1 MSEPTDLPQTLSLKD
16 IHLPDLV
23 DWWPPAPGW
32 WLLAL
37 LLPLL
42 IWFMVRTGRRR
53 LHHPKR
59 LALYQL
65 AELQKDTGMTP
76 SDKVKAISILLRRA
90 SITIYGRPEA
100 AKLAGE
106 GWLAF
111 LDQGLEERPFSQGV
125 GRVLLDAPYRP
136 DFEGDLAPL
145 FKLCKR
151 WLKQLPAARK

>member
-1 MSEPTDLPQTLSLKD
+1 MPDFPQSLSLKD
-16 IHLPDLV
+16 IHMPDPIG
-23 DWWPPAPGW
+23 WWPPAPGW

-42 IWFMVRTGRRR
+42 LWFIAGNGRRR
-53 LHHPKR
+53 LRNPKR
-59 LALYQL
+59 IALHQL
-65 AELQKDTGMTP
+65 AELQKNTEMTP

-90 SITIYGRPEA
+90 SITIYGRADA

-111 LDQGLEERPFSQGV
+111 LDQGLEDRPFSQGV

-136 DFEGDLAPL
+136 DFDGDLEPL
-145 FKLCKR
+145 FILCRR
-151 WLKQLPAARK
+151 WFKHLPATPRK